1 MITQQNLTVIDGETL
16 MDKRLPPTR
25 FCVENLIPQ
34 GLCILGGAPKV
45 GKSWFVLDLCV
56 HIARGEPLWE
66 FPVTKG
72 EVLYFCL
79 EDSERRIQE
88 RLNIVT
94 DDVPPGL
101 YFATGNTS
109 IESGLCDFIR
119 KFKQEHPDVIFVAID
134 TFQLIRTP
142 TPDVSY
148 GGDYAELRVLKELAD
163 ELGICLL
170 LVHHLRKMNDKDP
183 VNKLSGS
190 TGISGAADAIFVLDK
205 NERME
210 RFAMLH
216 VSGRDIRDRKIQL
229 ELDKDT
235 CVWTLIADSLTMPET
250 LLPDEM
256 AYLIGF
262 VWRSKIHEFVGTNTE
277 LAHHVS
283 KALEKDVNPKGLK
296 QMMNRYRYRLED
308 LGVFFESK
316 RSNGQ
321 KYVVVKYRPPS
332 DGDPSDSS
340 DSTSSAVEK
349 SVSSVPCVPENV
361 EEECEDEE

>member
-1 MITQQNLTVIDGETL
+1 MQSNPHKLTVIDGETL
-16 MDKRLPPTR
+16 MDKRLPPTK
-25 FCVENLIPQ
+25 FCVDTLLPQ
-34 GLCILGGAPKV
+34 GLCILGGSPKV
-45 GKSWFVLDLCV
+45 GKSWLVLDLCV
-56 HIARGEPLWE
+56 HVAQGTPLWGLD
-66 FPVTKG
+66 VARG
-72 EVLYFCL
+72 EVLYLCL

-88 RLNIVT
+88 RLNTIT
-94 DDVPPGL
+94 DNVPDGM
-101 YFATGNTS
+101 YFATGCTS
-109 IESGLCDFIR
+109 IESGVCDWLR
-119 KFKQEHPDVIFVAID
+119 DFKRQHPAITLVAID

-190 TGISGAADAIFVLDK
+190 TGIPGAADAIFVLDK

-235 CVWTLIADSLTMPET
+235 CIWTLIADSLTMPET

-256 AYLIGF
+256 AYVFGF
-262 VWRSKIHEFVGTNTE
+262 VWRSKSHEFVGTNTE

-283 KALEKDVNPKGLK
+283 EALEKEVNPKGLK
-296 QMMNRYRYRLED
+296 QMMNRYRYELED

-332 DGDPSDSS
+332 DGDSSASS
-340 DSTSSAVEK
+340 DSVSSALTD
-349 SVSSVPCVPENV
+349 SVPSVPCVPA
-361 EEECEDEE
+361 EDLG